1 MRFSVLT
8 HAQRYVVETLVT
20 EIQLT
25 ITNVLY
31 VILVIVEFNC
41 KSSTSLLVSLS
52 YSVVL
57 LIINFMSP
65 KVAV

>member
-8 HAQRYVVETLVT
+8 QAQRYVVETLVT
-20 EIQLT
+20 QIQLT

-31 VILVIVEFNC
+31 VIFVIVECNC

>member
-8 HAQRYVVETLVT
+8 QAQRYVVETLVT
-20 EIQLT
+20 KIQLT

-31 VILVIVEFNC
+31 VIFVIAKYNC

-57 LIINFMSP
+57 LIINFVSP